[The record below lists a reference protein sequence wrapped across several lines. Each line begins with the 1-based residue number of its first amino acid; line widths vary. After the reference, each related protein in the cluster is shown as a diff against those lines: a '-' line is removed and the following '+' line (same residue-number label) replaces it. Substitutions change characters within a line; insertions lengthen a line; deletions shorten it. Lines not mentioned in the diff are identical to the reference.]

1 MPILITLYQWT
12 DQGVRNVKGSPDRV
26 AAAIKAAEGAGMK
39 MHGIWLTMGEYDL
52 VSVSETPDDAT
63 AAAFLLSLAAQ
74 GNVRTTTMKAFT
86 MEEFAE
92 IVRRI
97 P

>member
-1 MPILITLYQWT
+1 MFITLYQWT

-26 AAAIKAAEGAGMK
+26 AATIKAAEAAGLK
-39 MHGIWLTMGEYDL
+39 IHGIWLTMGEYDL

-63 AAAFLLSLAAQ
+63 AAAFVLGLAAQ
-74 GNVRTTTMKAFT
+74 GNVRTRTMKAFT
-86 MEEFAE
+86 VEEFAE
-92 IVRRI
+92 IVKKI

>member
-1 MPILITLYQWT
+1 MPMLITLYKWT

-26 AAAIKAAEGAGMK
+26 AAATKAAEALGMK
-39 MHGIWLTMGEYDL
+39 LLGIWWTMGEYDL
-52 VSVSETPDDAT
+52 VSVAETPDDAT
-63 AAAFLLSLAAQ
+63 GTAFALGLAAQ

-92 IVRRI
+92 ILKKI